1 MISRLYRRY
10 FFRTEGATAVEFA
23 LVAVPFTFL
32 LMGIIEV
39 SLFFAASAVI
49 QGATTDAARLI
60 KTGQIQ
66 NSQNTDPQQ
75 LFEDRLCDAASVFAN
90 CERLQYEVAQLNNYS
105 DYSSYPPSY
114 DDDGNLESS
123 GFTTGGS
130 NDIVMVRVVYR
141 YKLMIP
147 MIAQIF
153 QDSGRSDGTRLIMAT
168 VIFQTEPYD
177 LDQAAEGA

>member
-1 MISRLYRRY
+1 MISSLRRF

-60 KTGQIQ
+60 RTGQVQ
-66 NSQNTDPQQ
+66 NSENQDPEEM
-75 LFEDRLCDAASVFAN
+75 FAEKLCDAASVFAKCDN
-90 CERLQYEVAQLNNYS
+90 LKYEVVQMDSYADFS
-105 DYSSYPPSY
+105 AYPPTY
-114 DDDGNLESS
+114 DENGVFQSN

-130 NDIVMVRVVYR
+130 NDIVMVRTVYR

-147 MIAQIF
+147 IIAQIF
-153 QDSGRSDGTRLIMAT
+153 QDPDRSDGTRLIMST
-168 VIFQTEPYD
+168 VIFQTEPYA
-177 LDQAAEGA
+177 LSEAS